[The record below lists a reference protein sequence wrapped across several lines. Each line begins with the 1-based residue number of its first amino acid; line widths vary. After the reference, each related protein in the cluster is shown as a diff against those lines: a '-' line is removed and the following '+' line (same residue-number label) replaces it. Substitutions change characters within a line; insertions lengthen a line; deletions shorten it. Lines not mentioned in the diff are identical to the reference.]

1 VLVSLIG
8 GIQTFAG
15 PLVGSAVFI
24 VLREIIERFTQ
35 NWMLWFGLILLVII
49 MGFRGGIVGALAGF
63 KK

>member
-1 VLVSLIG
+1 
-8 GIQTFAG
+8 
-15 PLVGSAVFI
+15 VFI
-24 VLREIIERFTQ
+24 VLREIIERFTH